1 MSGVSYLMTSSMESK
16 INLIQPRSSSLACY
30 LVLPPMLAPPQ
41 RRRPGFRHLSASV
54 LPGPLSPCRVILPQ
68 SKELMESYDNNYAF
82 INVESLCD
90 TNNNKEY
97 DQILLQPFTHV
108 LQVTGKMTR
117 GKLVEAFNY
126 WMRIPEDKL
135 RAISEVI
142 YLLHNA
148 SLLIDDIE
156 DNSVLRRGIPVAH
169 RIYGT
174 AATINSANYVYFL
187 GLEKVLALNHPKATT
202 IFCEQLLELHRGQG
216 MEIYWRDSFTC
227 PSEEE
232 YAQMTLRKTGGLFG
246 LSIRLMQLFSQTQ
259 EDFSRITGILGLYF
273 QIRNDY
279 AILCLKEYCDSK
291 SYCEDLTEGKF
302 SFPVI
307 HAIKSQP
314 GDQQVIN
321 ILRQRPE
328 DLEVKRYCVS
338 LLEKFGSL
346 EHTKETMKKLEAE
359 AREEITRLG
368 GNPHLERV
376 LDELRNWESL

>member
-1 MSGVSYLMTSSMESK
+1 
-16 INLIQPRSSSLACY
+16 
-30 LVLPPMLAPPQ
+30 
-41 RRRPGFRHLSASV
+41 
-54 LPGPLSPCRVILPQ
+54 
-68 SKELMESYDNNYAF
+68 
-82 INVESLCD
+82 
-90 TNNNKEY
+90 
-97 DQILLQPFTHV
+97 
-108 LQVTGKMTR
+108 MTR

-135 RAISEVI
+135 MAISEVI

-169 RIYGT
+169 RVYGI
-174 AATINSANYVYFL
+174 AATINSANYVYVL
-187 GLEKVLALNHPKATT
+187 SLEKVLALNHPKATT
-202 IFCEQLLELHRGQG
+202 ILCEQLLELHRGQG
-216 MEIYWRDSFTC
+216 MEMYWRDSLTC

-232 YAQMTLRKTGGLFG
+232 YSQMAMRKTGGLFG
-246 LSIRLMQLFSQTQ
+246 LAIRLMQLFSQTQ

-279 AILCLKEYCDSK
+279 SILYLKEYCDSK
-291 SYCEDLTEGKF
+291 SYCEDFTEGKF

-314 GDQQVIN
+314 DDQQVIN

-338 LLEKFGSL
+338 LLKKFGSL
-346 EHTKETMKKLEAE
+346 EYTKETMEKLEVE
-359 AREEITRLG
+359 AREEIAKLG
-368 GNPHLERV
+368 GNPLLESM
-376 LDELRNWESL
+376 LAELGNR